1 MCRILPYL
9 NQGLWWLLCA
19 VLLSS
24 HKAMELL
31 CSYGLCSWI
40 IFSGTLA
47 RNICVMLLTVSI
59 LTKPHGHF
67 SWFHDLPI
75 FGPSLWV
82 DEWVAGNCSVTNWWC
97 FTLQAATIYS
107 SRLRSFSRWFITFMS
122 VWVAQIRVLGLVF
135 RTCLNVENFQ
145 TKVVI
150 TLRLSKAQKGDKEI
164 SRQFN
169 SCMCV
174 LTIDLESRWVTKLV
188 LCRNNN
194 KVQAQFLQLH
204 FLTTTFLFAQLQHTD
219 SFGYMCCVI
228 LLSAGQ
234 YSCEE
239 ENFTTGKEMMCCIIL
254 FIKTHCI
261 GMPMSSIVP
270 CSCHITNLL
279 LRNYVSYVA
288 KAKLLTVLGMQR
300 NFSNV
305 ANATTVVSTSDTL
318 LNVKLYEKLSICS
331 GHMHGGCHP
340 V

>member
-31 CSYGLCSWI
+31 CSYGFCSWI

-47 RNICVMLLTVSI
+47 RNICVLLLTVSI

-67 SWFHDLPI
+67 SWFHDLPT

-97 FTLQAATIYS
+97 FTSQAATIYS

-150 TLRLSKAQKGDKEI
+150 TFRHSKAQKGDKEI

-169 SCMCV
+169 SCVYV

-188 LCRNNN
+188 LVGMIIKCR
-194 KVQAQFLQLH
+194 H
-204 FLTTTFLFAQLQHTD
+204 SSY
-219 SFGYMCCVI
+219 SFI
-228 LLSAGQ
+228 FSQLLSFLHH
-234 YSCEE
+234 YS
-239 ENFTTGKEMMCCIIL
+239 IL
-254 FIKTHCI
+254 TPSVICAVSFFYLQD
-261 GMPMSSIVP
+261 SILVKKKISLLVRKWCVVLF
-270 CSCHITNLL
+270 CS
-279 LRNYVSYVA
+279 
-288 KAKLLTVLGMQR
+288 
-300 NFSNV
+300 
-305 ANATTVVSTSDTL
+305 
-318 LNVKLYEKLSICS
+318 
-331 GHMHGGCHP
+331 
-340 V
+340 